1 MADEP
6 SSFLA
11 RLKQHHL
18 YGVVVAYAVVTGFL
32 IQLVSRAFPYFGWT
46 GAVPAVII
54 VLLLGFPVVV
64 VLAWLLI
71 KPKDPAKSATWQRR
85 HWKLNAA
92 VTVVVMV
99 AVVVSGVYAFH
110 YAEHHGA
117 GVAAEQA
124 IARAAAPASASAL
137 VPSSATLIPA
147 KSVAVLPFVNMS
159 GDPQKGYFSDGIT
172 EEIINALAQVPNLKV
187 AARTSAFAFKGK
199 DEDLRKVGAVL
210 GVATVLEG
218 SVQTAG
224 DEVRITAQLI
234 DTRSGYHLWSEK
246 YDRKLTNIFAVE
258 DEISKAITDK
268 LQVQLNGGGDRSLVS
283 QKTVSPRA
291 HDFYLRGLSFQAAR
305 SVLEAAT
312 AFQQAVTLDP
322 DYALAWGELAQ
333 AQALSPQYAPDAMQD
348 AQARAETTAQHALA
362 LNPDTAPAYVAL
374 GMVYTNR
381 WQWAD
386 ANKAFH
392 RALMLTPGDAEAVGQ
407 YGQFLQATGQFE
419 PALREIER
427 AQMLD
432 PLAGVNSVTRASIL
446 NAMHRYAAASARIA
460 STLQTHPQLTLAHHY
475 AAVLAIDHG
484 LYTEAEKQM
493 RLAAQLSGNDPGAAA
508 LLARGMAD
516 ATQRATAVHAMEALP
531 VYAGL
536 RRDAVVH
543 AMLLVSLQER
553 KRALDVLQ
561 DYVTRRDSINLQ
573 LLWDPIFDPI
583 RNDLRF
589 KAVLRK
595 MGLPYKPAE
604 TAGGA

>member
-1 MADEP
+1 MADATP
-6 SSFLA
+6 SFLT
-11 RLKQHHL
+11 RLKQHHIYRVAVG
-18 YGVVVAYAVVTGFL
+18 YGTAIAVL
-32 IQLVSRAFPYFGWT
+32 IQVAARAFPYFGWSA
-46 GAVPAVII
+46 AVPAVII
-54 VLLLGFPVVV
+54 VLIASFPVAL
-64 VLAWLLI
+64 VLAWLLV
-71 KPKDPAKSATWQRR
+71 KPASPAGETRWQRR
-85 HWKLNAA
+85 HWKLGA
-92 VTVVVMV
+92 VVTPIVIA
-99 AVVVSGVYAFH
+99 AVVVSGIYAFH

-117 GVAAEQA
+117 GVAAERA
-124 IARAAAPASASAL
+124 VARAAAPVSANTLAPSA
-137 VPSSATLIPA
+137 ATLIPA

-199 DEDLRKVGAVL
+199 DEDLREVGEVL

-224 DEVRITAQLI
+224 GEVRITAQLI
-234 DTRSGYHLWSEK
+234 DARSGYHLWSEK

-268 LQVQLNGGGDRSLVS
+268 LQVQLNGGGDQPLVS
-283 QKTVSPRA
+283 QKTVNPRA

-305 SVLEAAT
+305 SVLEAAA

-333 AQALSPQYAPDAMQD
+333 AQALSPQYTPDAVQD
-348 AQARAETTAQHALA
+348 AQSRAETTAQHALA
-362 LNPDTAPAYVAL
+362 LNPDTSPAYVAL

-392 RALMLTPGDAEAVGQ
+392 HALMLTPGDAEAVDQ
-407 YGQFLQATGQFE
+407 YGQFQQATGQFE

-446 NAMHRYAAASARIA
+446 NDMHRYDAALAQIA

-475 AAVLAIDHG
+475 ATVLAIDHG
-484 LYTEAEKQM
+484 RYTEAEKQM
-493 RLAAQLSGNDPGAAA
+493 RLAAQLSGD
-508 LLARGMAD
+508 
-516 ATQRATAVHAMEALP
+516 
-531 VYAGL
+531 
-536 RRDAVVH
+536 
-543 AMLLVSLQER
+543 
-553 KRALDVLQ
+553 
-561 DYVTRRDSINLQ
+561 
-573 LLWDPIFDPI
+573 
-583 RNDLRF
+583 
-589 KAVLRK
+589 
-595 MGLPYKPAE
+595 
-604 TAGGA
+604 